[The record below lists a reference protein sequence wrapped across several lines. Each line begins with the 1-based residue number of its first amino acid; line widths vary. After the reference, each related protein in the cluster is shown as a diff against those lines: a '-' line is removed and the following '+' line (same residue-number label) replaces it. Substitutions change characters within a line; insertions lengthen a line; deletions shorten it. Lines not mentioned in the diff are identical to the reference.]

1 MVIVSALTCLVFIL
15 AAAFLLLK
23 NYHAQFVLIFCGLA
37 MTTISIIYGV
47 NPKEISGNSG
57 LWVLDM
63 FNLISLSFSSKLAD
77 VGLMIMV
84 IGGYVAYMD
93 HIGASKTLVYIA
105 MKPLSI
111 FKKNPYIAASF
122 VIPIGHLLSIPIPS
136 ATGLGLLLIAS
147 VFPILVELGVSRV
160 SAVSVIVSTTIFDM
174 GPASANTLLAAELVG
189 KSTINY
195 FIQDQF
201 RICLPLILL
210 SSTLYFFINRYYD
223 KKIPDDL
230 TIKDKSVLTREKPII
245 YGLLPILPLIILL
258 IFSELFSFFDPAIQ
272 LSTTT
277 AMFMSLLVALTFE
290 MIHKKNKLEVV
301 DSLKI
306 FWSAMGKVFASVVT
320 LIIAA
325 ELFAGGLINLGFI
338 SFLVNI
344 ATDIGIEAI
353 GIAIIMTLLIYSA
366 SVLMGSGNASF
377 YSFGPLVP
385 DIALKMG
392 ADSSMIILP
401 MQLSASMGRALSP
414 ISGVVI
420 ATAEIAGVTPLQIV
434 KRNFIPT
441 TITFIALLILSL

>member
-1 MVIVSALTCLVFIL
+1 
-15 AAAFLLLK
+15 
-23 NYHAQFVLIFCGLA
+23 
-37 MTTISIIYGV
+37 MTTISILYGV
-47 NPKEISGNSG
+47 NPSEIGGKSG
-57 LWVLDM
+57 LWVLDL
-63 FNLISLSFSSKLAD
+63 FDLISQSFSSKLAD

-93 HIGASKTLVYIA
+93 HIGASKTLVYIVIE
-105 MKPLSI
+105 PLSI
-111 FKKNPYIAASF
+111 FKKNPYLAASL

-201 RICLPLILL
+201 KICLPLILL
-210 SSTLYFFINRYYD
+210 SSILYFFINKYYD
-223 KKIPDDL
+223 KKTHDEL
-230 TIKDKSVLTREKPII
+230 TINNKSVLTREKPII
-245 YGLLPILPLIILL
+245 YGLLPILPLVILL

-277 AMFMSLLVALTFE
+277 AMFISLFIALTFE
-290 MIHKKNKLEVV
+290 IIHKKNKIEVV

-306 FWSAMGKVFASVVT
+306 FWLAMGKVFASVVT

-344 ATDIGIEAI
+344 ATDVGIEAI

-401 MQLSASMGRALSP
+401 MQLSASMGRAISP

>member
-230 TIKDKSVLTREKPII
+230 TIKDKSVLTRGKPII